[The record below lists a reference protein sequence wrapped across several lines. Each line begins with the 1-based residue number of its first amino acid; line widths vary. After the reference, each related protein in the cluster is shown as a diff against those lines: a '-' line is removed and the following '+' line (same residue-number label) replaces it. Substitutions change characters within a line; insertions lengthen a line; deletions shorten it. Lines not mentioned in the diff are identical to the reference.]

1 MTSPQEIL
9 KASIIQLIDLWN
21 ETLSNDYMLHIEYTH
36 YQEGSEVN
44 LLIDHYLFGDV
55 DWSNYDR
62 ARWHEQHTFHITATI
77 LDIKKLIESKPFFV
91 PEKGV

>member
-62 ARWHEQHTFHITATI
+62 ARWHEQSLSII
-77 LDIKKLIESKPFFV
+77 LCKLFISPPLTRESS
-91 PEKGV
+91 